1 MQWLNK
7 NQMPGL
13 ESHLKIG
20 TVWCVY
26 LSCSIYEFQ
35 VAIRGCTSTVDVTT
49 DLKWKPALSN
59 VLYKQGILSK
69 SCHAALK
76 MAIIS

>member
-26 LSCSIYEFQ
+26 LSCTIYEFQ
-35 VAIRGCTSTVDVTT
+35 VAIRVCTEIVDVTT
-49 DLKWKPALSN
+49 DLKWNQHSAM
-59 VLYKQGILSK
+59 
-69 SCHAALK
+69 SCTNKEFLVK
-76 MAIIS
+76 VMQL